1 MYTLNME
8 EPPVDL
14 TNCDKEPIHILGK
27 VQSHGLLV
35 ALDLNTWLINYISEN
50 IASFI
55 ENDPQ
60 SLLGKNLEFLGSALK
75 LNISGSQFLFNQ
87 LIQTGFSSKNIDS
100 LNPYYVE
107 LAGKPY
113 NIIIAATDEDL
124 IIEFEVVIKDEFES
138 QKVIGSSISK
148 ILIGKT
154 LDSILHNAAKEI
166 KSIINYDRVM
176 VYQFGDEGHGRVIA
190 EEKEPGLTPFLNLH
204 YPASDIP
211 KQARELY
218 KINLTRII
226 ADVNAEPSRILTNK
240 TDGQPIDLTHAELRA
255 VSPMHIQYLKNMGVQ
270 SSFSIS
276 LVCKGELWGLI
287 ACHSYTP
294 RFINYNARAAAK
306 LIGQILSSAIEYRQ
320 LEENTD
326 RFELF
331 STSTSK
337 LADYIDESSQLI
349 EALTKS
355 PVTLKD
361 ITEASGVALVFEKK
375 ISCLGITP
383 GEAQIKE
390 ITKWLL
396 ENMQDAVFSSHR
408 FPKIYNPAETF
419 SGVASGILACILSRE
434 LKEMIIW
441 FKPEIL
447 ENIEWAGNPEKPVE
461 ISVEGI
467 HTLSPRKSF
476 DSWTETVRHSS
487 EKWSRAE
494 ITSVIKMR
502 EHIIYAIKRKANEIR
517 ALNAK
522 LILAYE
528 ELDTFSYTVS
538 HDLRTPLSS
547 IRGYSELL
555 LENVSLD
562 DNARKILQRIRRCT
576 DKMAELITDI
586 LNYSRIGQSK
596 IQKQSVDMA
605 AIIEEVRSEVIE
617 SQNIDMDFSV
627 GNTPDLLGDRVM
639 IKQVFSNLIGNAVKY
654 SRKAGRSKVTV
665 NGELSKKEVIY
676 SISDNGIGIDISHY
690 NKVFELFK
698 RMENVEDI
706 EGSGVG
712 LAIVKKIIEK
722 HQGRIWFESKLGEG
736 TTFFISFKND

>member
-1 MYTLNME
+1 ME

-27 VQSHGLLV
+27 VQSHGFLV

-55 ENDPQ
+55 ENEPQ
-60 SLLGKNLEFLGSALK
+60 SLLGKDLEFLGSALK

-113 NIIIAATDEDL
+113 NIIMAATDEDL

-326 RFELF
+326 RFEVF

-408 FPKIYNPAETF
+408 FPKIYKPAETF

>member
-1 MYTLNME
+1 ME
-8 EPPVDL
+8 QTQVDL

-27 VQSHGLLV
+27 VQSHGFLV
-35 ALDLNTWLINYISEN
+35 AVDVSTGLISYVSEN
-50 IASFI
+50 ISPFI
-55 ENDPQ
+55 KDDPQ
-60 SLLGKNLEFLGSALK
+60 SLLGKNLESLGNALN
-75 LNISGSQFLFNQ
+75 LNSSGSQILFSKLAN
-87 LIQTGFSSKNIDS
+87 TGFGNKSIES

-113 NIIIAATDEDL
+113 NIILAATDEDL
-124 IIEFEVVIKDEFES
+124 IIEFEMVIKDAFES

-148 ILIGKT
+148 ILSGIT
-154 LDSILHNAAKEI
+154 LESILHNAAMEI
-166 KSIINYDRVM
+166 KTIINYDRVM
-176 VYQFGDEGHGRVIA
+176 VYQFGDEGHGKVVA
-190 EEKEPGLTPFLNLH
+190 EEKEAGLIPFLNLH

-226 ADVNAEPSRILTNK
+226 ANVNSEPSRIITNK

-255 VSPMHIQYLKNMGVQ
+255 VSPMHIQYLKNMGVE

-294 RFINYNARAAAK
+294 RFINFNARAAAK
-306 LIGQILSSAIEYRQ
+306 LIGQILSSAVEYRQ

-326 RFELF
+326 KFDLL
-331 STSTSK
+331 SASASK
-337 LADYIDESSQLI
+337 LVDHIDESAQLI

-355 PVTLKD
+355 PVTIQD
-361 ITEASGVALVFEKK
+361 ITEASGVALVIEKK
-375 ISCLGITP
+375 VSCLGSTP
-383 GEAQIKE
+383 GEAQIIE
-390 ITKWLL
+390 ITKWLFK
-396 ENMQDAVFSSHR
+396 NMQDAVYSSHC
-408 FPKIYNPAETF
+408 FPKIYKPAEKF

-434 LKEMIIW
+434 MKEMIIW
-441 FKPEIL
+441 FKSEIL

-461 ISVEGI
+461 ISTDGVE
-467 HTLSPRKSF
+467 TLSPRKSF
-476 DSWTETVRHSS
+476 ESWTETVRHTS

-517 ALNAK
+517 LLNAK
-522 LILAYE
+522 LVLAYE

-555 LENVSLD
+555 LDNSSLD
-562 DNARKILQRIRRCT
+562 DNARKILGRIRKCT

-586 LNYSRIGQSK
+586 LSYSRIGQLK
-596 IQKQSVDMA
+596 IDKQPIDMA
-605 AIIEEVRSEVIE
+605 IIIEEVRAEVIE
-617 SQNIDMDFSV
+617 SQNIDIDFTV
-627 GNTPDLLGDRVM
+627 VDTPLISGDRVM
-639 IKQVFSNLIGNAVKY
+639 IKQVLSNLIGNAVKY
-654 SRKAGRSKVTV
+654 SRKAKRSKVSV
-665 NGELSKKEVIY
+665 KGELLKKEVVY

-698 RMENVEDI
+698 RMENVQDI

-712 LAIVKKIIEK
+712 LAIVKRIMEK
-722 HQGRIWFESKLGEG
+722 HKGRIWFESKLGEG
-736 TTFFISFKND
+736 TTFFIAFSNS

>member
-1 MYTLNME
+1 ME

-27 VQSHGLLV
+27 VQSHGFLV

-55 ENDPQ
+55 ENEPQ
-60 SLLGKNLEFLGSALK
+60 SLLGKDLEFLGSALK

-113 NIIIAATDEDL
+113 NIIMAATDEDL

-383 GEAQIKE
+383 REAQIKE

-396 ENMQDAVFSSHR
+396 ENMQDAVYSSHR
-408 FPKIYNPAETF
+408 FPKIYKPAETF

-517 ALNAK
+517 VLNAK

-555 LENVSLD
+555 LDNASLD
-562 DNARKILQRIRRCT
+562 DNARKILERIRRCT

-639 IKQVFSNLIGNAVKY
+639 IKQVLCNLIGNAVKY
-654 SRKAGRSKVTV
+654 SRKAKRSKVTV
-665 NGELSKKEVIY
+665 NGEFSKKEVIY

-712 LAIVKKIIEK
+712 LAIVKKIMEK